1 MRYLASFALT
11 MLRELH
17 ASRVRAKVRLIR
29 LARLRFLAMGPGDLY
44 ARHVELDSG
53 LAGILVIAGLAVG
66 GLGLL
71 LAFGANRRVDRMRR
85 SFAVLQGADGEATF
99 VEIVD
104 RNIAEVEMLGAEL
117 AATRAELVDVRGDLR
132 AAIRHVAVVRYDAFD
147 DVGGRMSWSAAML
160 DDEGDGLVLTSIAGR
175 AESRGYAKG
184 VRHGNSV
191 LPLSPEERQ
200 VLSAVIGAA
209 RKARTA

>member
-1 MRYLASFALT
+1 
-11 MLRELH
+11 
-17 ASRVRAKVRLIR
+17 
-29 LARLRFLAMGPGDLY
+29 MGPGDLY

-53 LAGILVIAGLAVG
+53 LTGILVIAGLAAG

-71 LAFGANRRVDRMRR
+71 LAFGANRRIDRMRR
-85 SFAVLQGADGEATF
+85 SFALLQGADGEATF

-104 RNIAEVEMLGAEL
+104 RNIAEVEMLRAEL
-117 AATRAELVDVRGDLR
+117 AATRADVVDVRGDLR

-175 AESRGYAKG
+175 AESRAYAKG